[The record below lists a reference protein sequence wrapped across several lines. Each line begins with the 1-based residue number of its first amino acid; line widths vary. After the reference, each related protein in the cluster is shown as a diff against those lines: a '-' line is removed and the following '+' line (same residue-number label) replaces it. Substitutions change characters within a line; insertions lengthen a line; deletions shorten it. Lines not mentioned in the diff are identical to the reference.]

1 MLKSTCV
8 ESGLKTNM
16 EYPEHM
22 LLMSGPT
29 LEPSLE
35 PQPSAGNQNHGCLM
49 QVNIFMG
56 IGLLSMPFAMR
67 QGGWVGMLALAIAT
81 AVFCISGKLIVR
93 NFEKMPPDVA
103 HTYPALGELII
114 RTSVSCCLPCISR
127 QCEMGSYITCQMTAW
142 S

>member
-1 MLKSTCV
+1 MRPYT
-8 ESGLKTNM
+8 
-16 EYPEHM
+16 
-22 LLMSGPT
+22 
-29 LEPSLE
+29 EPSLE
-35 PQPSAGNQNHGCLM
+35 PQPSAANQTHGCLV

-93 NFEKMPPDVA
+93 NFEKMPPDVP

-114 RTSVSCCLPCISR
+114 CLCP
-127 QCEMGSYITCQMTAW
+127 AP
-142 S
+142 

>member
-1 MLKSTCV
+1 
-8 ESGLKTNM
+8 
-16 EYPEHM
+16 
-22 LLMSGPT
+22 
-29 LEPSLE
+29 
-35 PQPSAGNQNHGCLM
+35 
-49 QVNIFMG
+49 MG

-103 HTYPALGELII
+103 HTYPALGELVI
-114 RTSVSCCLPCISR
+114 RMSCCFTCISR
-127 QCEMGSYITCQMTAW
+127 QCEMGSYIACQMTGW